1 MALLPKTVT
10 GPLPPHLT
18 PLSSDH
24 FETEPG
30 ARSALAPPFQFAGDR
45 ERYLQVIRQRYNSN
59 PEVRQC
65 IIIAALRKNHNPHGD
80 EMEFRGPYAEWA
92 REVIEST
99 ARRLREQKGEG

>member
-1 MALLPKTVT
+1 
-10 GPLPPHLT
+10 
-18 PLSSDH
+18 SDH